1 MVYINSLLFPLD
13 CPSCTLNISVD
24 IVNPSNKCF
33 AVNINWIVYGSFD
46 IVIIYYNVTVL
57 SSSNNEVAFN
67 EKLEDT
73 NVTTFQ
79 LTSDSLHSRTDFIV
93 ILEARV
99 LLDDSQYSLQR
110 ISSIKTP
117 SCTGRHIIA
126 NH

>member
-1 MVYINSLLFPLD
+1 M
-13 CPSCTLNISVD
+13 
-24 IVNPSNKCF
+24 
-33 AVNINWIVYGSFD
+33 
-46 IVIIYYNVTVL
+46 L